1 MVKQFLC
8 TLVSVVALYMLTVFN
23 ANAAEGIL
31 FQCKLSA
38 GGTVVVARSANE
50 VNVKAIGA
58 GNAVIADVSNPV
70 AETGLA
76 NIEKDKGGSIDSLDV
91 LNDTVQ
97 YSVIVEHN
105 GLANVSSFV
114 VLSDSAKHAY
124 LCDPTSVVNHL
135 NSKRLTKGIFRP

>member
-8 TLVSVVALYMLTVFN
+8 TLVGVVALYMLTVFS

-31 FQCKLSA
+31 FQCKLA
-38 GGTVVVARSANE
+38 DGGTVVAARSGTD
-50 VNVKAIGA
+50 VNVKAVD
-58 GNAVIADVSNPV
+58 NSNTVIADVSNPIT
-70 AETGLA
+70 ETGLA

-114 VLSDSAKHAY
+114 VFSDTAKHAY